1 MSDDKP
7 KITVTRGKRTE
18 RSNRRKESSPAVRS
32 SSSGLGLPG
41 PGDVVT
47 GVIRGARNAWW
58 AGLGVVAV
66 ARSAGAQ
73 VFDALVEEGKSWEQE
88 QRKRREETAQQVQTL
103 AEESDA
109 VQVVEERVRDEVNAA
124 LRRVGVPDR
133 DELDALRD
141 RIDTLGDKIEHLQ
154 DAVSEARGQEEE

>member
-18 RSNRRKESSPAVRS
+18 RSNRRKKSSATNR
-32 SSSGLGLPG
+32 SSSGLGLPA

-47 GVIRGARNAWW
+47 GLVRGVQNAWW

-109 VQVVEERVRDEVNAA
+109 VEAVEERVRDEVNAA

-133 DELDALRD
+133 DEIDDLRD
-141 RIDTLGDKIEHLQ
+141 QINTLGDKIEHLQ